1 MIRRSLPQDV
11 MLTLLQSFV
20 ANRLDYCNS
29 LLFGLPAC
37 DIRRLQSVQN
47 AAAHLFG
54 GLARH
59 DHVTPV
65 LRDKLHWLPITK
77 RIDFKVAVMVFKCIN
92 GLAPSYLNDMCMPVA
107 LIHTRSRA
115 AVRGDLVVPRW
126 KSAGYGKRGF
136 QHSAPTVWNSL
147 PTDVRTCQSLQ
158 TFKSKLKTFLFR
170 SAYLQ

>member
-1 MIRRSLPQDV
+1 MIRRSLPQDA
-11 MLTLLQSFV
+11 MRTLLQSFV

-54 GLARH
+54 GLASH

-65 LRDKLHWLPITK
+65 LRVKIHWLPITK

-115 AVRGDLVVPRW
+115 AVHGDLVVLRW
-126 KSAGYGKRGF
+126 KSAG
-136 QHSAPTVWNSL
+136 
-147 PTDVRTCQSLQ
+147 
-158 TFKSKLKTFLFR
+158 
-170 SAYLQ
+170 